1 MKMSK
6 HLFISSVSA
15 SFSGSKG
22 QGNAIQKHVSVSCA
36 EDRFVLGLDKEGR
49 TTEKLDCLL
58 EYFSRLPVNVQVSV
72 VVAVVAGYGN
82 RIP

>member
-1 MKMSK
+1 M
-6 HLFISSVSA
+6 
-15 SFSGSKG
+15 
-22 QGNAIQKHVSVSCA
+22 SCA